1 MPKTT
6 CPSGPTGEEIAK
18 LCDRHEARFR
28 HATRN
33 GFDGGEVAK
42 ALGETED
49 EAVRL
54 GVDFDRFLLQ
64 DMRAT
69 IAAAH
74 ASHETHNERV
84 KQLEDRTPAEQHP
97 VLRAKLKHI
106 GRERG
111 YRTQLVTVRDLH
123 ADPTGT
129 KVRYFLGAV
138 PSVIRSHRPVAAAR
152 ARRPRRSSSSSST
165 SGADPPGDDPPS
177 DSDEAERRALV
188 PAYERLRRLTSQAAS
203 DGGGKT
209 RAPAFSDGPRLEE
222 LAHLFGAVGGR
233 IWAEVREQ
241 SDERLERYF
250 RGECS

>member
-1 MPKTT
+1 MAKPT

-84 KQLEDRTPAEQHP
+84 KQLEDREQRAP
-97 VLRAKLKHI
+97 LRAKLKHI
-106 GRERG
+106 DRERG

-152 ARRPRRSSSSSST
+152 ARRPRRSSSSSRT
-165 SGADPPGDDPPS
+165 SGVDPGGG
-177 DSDEAERRALV
+177 DSDDGPPPRRPARYSYAALTAAER
-188 PAYERLRRLTSQAAS
+188 
-203 DGGGKT
+203 
-209 RAPAFSDGPRLEE
+209 
-222 LAHLFGAVGGR
+222 
-233 IWAEVREQ
+233 AEVRSPAFYDQPDWSAIAEE
-241 SDERLERYF
+241 SDRHNDEEYDRLLARTLEEGR
-250 RGECS
+250 S